1 MTLPVIQQPVF
12 EVYLKSLDKK
22 VKFRPFLV
30 KEEKLLLIARESKD
44 NDASLNAIKQ
54 VLQNCLVESV
64 KTKKPIDIDTLP
76 LFDVQMLFTHLR
88 MKSIG
93 ESVALEFTCSNTL
106 EDETECGQENT
117 YNLDLTKVK
126 YEIAPGHSRT
136 IQITDKIGVTLRYP
150 TMASNLVESEDLLD
164 DSLKLIT
171 EHLEFVFDEDGIYDT
186 FTSAEVE
193 EFVNSLSSDQLDK
206 VLNFF
211 ITAPK
216 VVLEDV
222 AICKKCKN
230 EHKIYAEDLYSFFI

>member
-1 MTLPVIQQPVF
+1 MALPIVQQPVF

-30 KEEKLLLIARESKD
+30 KEEKLLLIARESED

-54 VLQNCLVESV
+54 VIQNCIIESP
-64 KTKKPIDIDTLP
+64 KTKKPVDIDTLP
-76 LFDVQMLFTHLR
+76 LFDIQMLFTHLR

-93 ESVALEFTCSNTL
+93 ESVALEFTCTNVL

-126 YEIAPGHSRT
+126 YEVGPGHSRT
-136 IQITDKIGVTLRYP
+136 IQITDKVGVTLRYP
-150 TMASNLVESEDLLD
+150 TMTSKLAESEDLLD

-171 EHLEFVFDEDGIYDT
+171 EHLEFVFDEDGVYDT
-186 FTSAEVE
+186 FTPAEVE

-216 VVLEDV
+216 VVLEDT